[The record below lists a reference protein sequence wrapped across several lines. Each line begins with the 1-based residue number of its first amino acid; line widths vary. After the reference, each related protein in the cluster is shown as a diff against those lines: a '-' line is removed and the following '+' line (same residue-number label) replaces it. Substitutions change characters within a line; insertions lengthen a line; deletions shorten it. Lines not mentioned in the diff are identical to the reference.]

1 MNAEINT
8 GSQNDEPS
16 EAEKVLGSMPSFEE
30 LNQETQEQ
38 PRKKTLEEKAAERN
52 YYKAENGT
60 WMQRYDDGFD
70 EPVEWFKLDE
80 EYPELADK
88 TEALAEETNVRYGD
102 YGGLKRAVY
111 EHADTLSD
119 ADDAHLKDIFLI
131 ASSLAFSTGGTE
143 DKLVSYSADELS
155 TIRSFLENYYAETKR
170 QMPNGELDRDIKRM
184 AECFVRKYTPK
195 LVEGDFLEKFSEYS
209 AKAFSGE
216 DRTHCHSLMTGIERG
231 INGLSA
237 NEESGKY
244 FGEYMDY
251 VDKLASERPDDFEV
265 LFHYVELHGID
276 EKTVKGFKDII
287 FPLVRQGEPEVEAI
301 ATMGNTYGT
310 IEGYYGIADYAEE
323 CLLSEYNPK
332 DINKLLCIYHEMPT
346 SDFRKFEQNRKDA
359 SRLQYTII
367 GGRDFIHDERA
378 GVNEVLSAIKD
389 YYDHRESEDVESYKQ
404 KLESLENKYRFGVLP
419 NAFNLEA
426 YEKPI
431 ENMSDWNK
439 AEKGNP
445 NERAIDILNRLVENT
460 RPNLLEAPETKY
472 PELNELLSK
481 ISPLINEQTGKVR
494 VNIREVGAAIAKM
507 NEILLQKQGEQG
519 IMPSTISAVAFLD
532 KMSAYALRD
541 TDAKEV
547 QELAFDPNFK
557 EILRFS
563 QLTSSTEYDER
574 AFNNKYQ
581 QIVDKFSEAYGDDGV
596 DSSKIVEGYQV
607 LNQQILKNMQGLSKN
622 YASKSVTERFSDAVW
637 SGNLSDELIGLFDRI

>member
-1 MNAEINT
+1 MNAEKLT
-8 GSQNDEPS
+8 DSQNEQLS
-16 EAEKVLGSMPSFEE
+16 EAEKILGSMPSFEE
-30 LNQETQEQ
+30 LNQENPGQ
-38 PRKKTLEEKAAERN
+38 PHRKTFQEKAEERN
-52 YYKAENGT
+52 YYKNEDGEWT
-60 WMQRYDDGFD
+60 ERFDDGFD
-70 EPVEWFKLDE
+70 ESATWFKLDE
-80 EYPELADK
+80 EYPDLADK
-88 TEALAEETNVRYGD
+88 TEALAEELHVKYGD

-111 EHADTLSD
+111 EHAGTLSD

-143 DKLVSYSADELS
+143 DKLVSYSADELCA
-155 TIRSFLENYYAETKR
+155 IRSFLENYYAETKR

-216 DRTHCHSLMTGIERG
+216 DRTHCQSLMTGIERG

-244 FGEYMDY
+244 FGGYMDY

-265 LFHYVELHGID
+265 LFHYVEHHGID

-301 ATMGNTYGT
+301 ATMGNTYGI
-310 IEGYYGIADYAEE
+310 IEGYYGIADYTEE

-359 SRLQYTII
+359 SRLQGTII

-419 NAFNLEA
+419 NAFKLEE
-426 YEKPI
+426 YEKPV
-431 ENMSDWNK
+431 EYMANQNA
-439 AEKGNP
+439 AEKGDP

-460 RPNLLEAPETKY
+460 RPSLLEAPETKY
-472 PELNELLSK
+472 PELNELMSQ
-481 ISPLINEQTGKVR
+481 ISPLVNEQTGEVR
-494 VNIREVGAAIAKM
+494 IDVSEVGAAIAKM
-507 NEILLQKQGEQG
+507 NEILLEKRNEQG
-519 IMPSTISAVAFLD
+519 IMPSTISAIAFLD
-532 KMSAYALRD
+532 KMSAYALRNAS
-541 TDAKEV
+541 AKEIR
-547 QELAFDPNFK
+547 ELAFDPNFK

-574 AFNNKYQ
+574 SFENKCQ
-581 QIVDKFSEAYGDDGV
+581 QIVDKVSEAYGDDGV
-596 DSSKIVEGYQV
+596 DTSIIADGYKLLSQ
-607 LNQQILKNMQGLSKN
+607 NILGNMQALGKTYTSKKTT
-622 YASKSVTERFSDAVW
+622 ARFRDAIW
-637 SGNLSDELIGLFDRI
+637 SGNLSDELIGLFQKI